1 MCYNVVMSQNKLSL
15 DIETFKDLRSFFY
28 QGLSQLN
35 NKSLSPVSD
44 GVLLYSSDVLERL
57 TLSTE
62 FYGVCENGKL
72 SEKIL
77 GLNILKAESLE
88 SDQKKKVY
96 KDVADT
102 SLVLVGYFSNSIN
115 KKLVDKSYYIEL
127 GKMAYHKMDP
137 YYPDYLDIPGFYK
150 QLSSCFEGI
159 THLLKIFSEKSQ
171 QDPFKHLL
179 LNEYDS
185 NELLVRG
192 ITFQK
197 TKKVS

>member
-1 MCYNVVMSQNKLSL
+1 M
-15 DIETFKDLRSFFY
+15 
-28 QGLSQLN
+28 
-35 NKSLSPVSD
+35 
-44 GVLLYSSDVLERL
+44 
-57 TLSTE
+57 
-62 FYGVCENGKL
+62 
-72 SEKIL
+72 
-77 GLNILKAESLE
+77 
-88 SDQKKKVY
+88 KKKVY